1 MQVIRDITG
10 KSAVGIRMH
19 WLYFSEHSPDTLDRA
34 GYIYDSTLGYNEAV
48 GYRNGTTQIFRP
60 PGARRLLEIP
70 LTVQDT
76 ALFFPDR
83 MNLTEPEAF
92 DTCRKILDDLER
104 FGGVLTVNWHD
115 RSLAPERNWDTFYAR
130 FLKEIEASNPWFA
143 QARMAVAWFQ
153 RRRET
158 TFSRVTFSSSRV
170 VVQFANL
177 AAPLEGLPPLTLRV
191 HRPPSTHDT
200 SAPSVFD
207 IPLNGEPSLAF
218 DLSR

>member
-1 MQVIRDITG
+1 MV
-10 KSAVGIRMH
+10 
-19 WLYFSEHSPDTLDRA
+19 RA
-34 GYIYDSTLGYNEAV
+34 GA
-48 GYRNGTTQIFRP
+48 NG
-60 PGARRLLEIP
+60 RRVVP
-70 LTVQDT
+70 
-76 ALFFPDR
+76 
-83 MNLTEPEAF
+83 
-92 DTCRKILDDLER
+92 
-104 FGGVLTVNWHD
+104 
-115 RSLAPERNWDTFYAR
+115 
-130 FLKEIEASNPWFA
+130 ASP
-143 QARMAVAWFQ
+143 R
-153 RRRET
+153 T